1 MSDLTADN
9 TQSTEDVQVI
19 KNTLATITHLAED
32 KRVVLSG
39 FWTLTTLGDVWAEV
53 QNVKDALTSF
63 FKIDCAADLAAAST
77 RSVSD
82 R

>member
-53 QNVKDALTSF
+53 QNTLKDISKRPEHISVDA
-63 FKIDCAADLAAAST
+63 
-77 RSVSD
+77 RSVGETD
-82 R
+82 KEG